1 MQVMG
6 FLGPTAADKVILAP
20 FTETAGPGWVDASNI
35 KFELTVGKLLKMVIV
50 EFDKL
55 NCIMSCVAVPFA
67 AACVKASR
75 KVPGPE
81 SALLVTVKTGE
92 KSVKT
97 LETKKKK
104 GISFL

>member
-81 SALLVTVKTGE
+81 SALLVTVKTAE
-92 KSVKT
+92 KPLQQVNSNNR
-97 LETKKKK
+97 K